1 MKVSFFLYE
10 NSLSA
15 LTNGSVDGRGVGRI
29 DRGQENVFFWEDRGK
44 HVIHV

>member
-15 LTNGSVDGRGVGRI
+15 LTNGSVDGRGGGVIGDKRMFFSGRI
-29 DRGQENVFFWEDRGK
+29 EVST
-44 HVIHV
+44 